1 MIVIIIVIIGALIET
16 LLIGNTIITIKMLD
30 NEQVYDKEFWNE
42 EGTK

>member
-1 MIVIIIVIIGALIET
+1 MLIIIIVIIGVLIET

-30 NEQVYDKEFWNE
+30 NDQECDKEFWNE